1 MTKNTNVSHLLG
13 AVGFAA
19 MGGALPADGCSP
31 QLQPKRERTA
41 PIFRPA
47 GEHLSR

>member
-1 MTKNTNVSHLLG
+1 MTKFTNVSHLLG
-13 AVGFAA
+13 AIGFAA
-19 MGGALPADGCSP
+19 MGGALPADGCTQQS
-31 QLQPKRERTA
+31 KRERTA